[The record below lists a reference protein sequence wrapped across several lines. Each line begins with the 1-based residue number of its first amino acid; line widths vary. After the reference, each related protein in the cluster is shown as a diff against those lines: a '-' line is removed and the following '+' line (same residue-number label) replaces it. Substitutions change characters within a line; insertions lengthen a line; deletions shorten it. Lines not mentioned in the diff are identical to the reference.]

1 MPAIMILPIMANHQ
15 NQQKVITMFT
25 LTIESQDGLEK
36 SIREWPTCDIF
47 AFGSAQF
54 DEFMKS
60 ELERLKT
67 MFRSPKDPDP
77 MELVQQY
84 KAVLRSVCGE
94 YDYYLTHDQAA
105 YVTNS
110 NGKTVAVVK

>member
-1 MPAIMILPIMANHQ
+1 
-15 NQQKVITMFT
+15 MFT
-25 LTIESQDGLEK
+25 LTIESQNGLEK

-47 AFGSAQF
+47 SLGSAQF

-67 MFRSPKDPDP
+67 MFPSEEDEDAKD
-77 MELVQQY
+77 LVQRY

-94 YDYYLTHDQAA
+94 YDYYLTHDQTA